1 MLRGRRNPTKRSRGL
16 VVQELVS
23 LLPLVAIALL
33 FWLLIIRP
41 ASRRQKD
48 QARMQSSLNEG
59 DQVMLTSGIFGT
71 LTQETDDGLMVE
83 IAPGVTIRVARGA
96 IGSVVPTGE
105 PEVDETPDTEWDTD
119 TDTDEGTEQR

>member
-1 MLRGRRNPTKRSRGL
+1 LRVGRPPVLRGRRNPTKRSRGL

-41 ASRRQKD
+41 ASRRQKE
-48 QARMQSSLNEG
+48 QVRMQSSLNLG

-71 LTQETDDGLMVE
+71 ITELTDERLMVE
-83 IAPGVTIRVARGA
+83 VAPGVTIRVARGA
-96 IGSVVPTGE
+96 IGSVVPTDD
-105 PEVDETPDTEWDTD
+105 PSVPAETDL
-119 TDTDEGTEQR
+119 DEGVEER

>member
-1 MLRGRRNPTKRSRGL
+1 MEGL
-16 VVQELVS
+16 AG

-48 QARMQSSLNEG
+48 QVRMQSSLNVG
-59 DQVMLTSGIFGT
+59 DEVMLTSGIFGT
-71 LTQETDDGLMVE
+71 VTDLTDDRLMVE

-96 IGSVVPTGE
+96 IGSVVRSEE
-105 PEVDETPDTEWDTD
+105 PEVEALETSDA
-119 TDTDEGTEQR
+119 DEGSEER

>member
-1 MLRGRRNPTKRSRGL
+1 MDGL
-16 VVQELVS
+16 AG

-48 QARMQSSLNEG
+48 QVRMQSSLNLG

-71 LTQETDDGLMVE
+71 VTELTDERLMVE
-83 IAPGVTIRVARGA
+83 IAPGVSIRVARGA
-96 IGSVVPTGE
+96 IGSVVPTDE
-105 PEVDETPDTEWDTD
+105 PERPEEPESRDGVDESAEDN
-119 TDTDEGTEQR
+119 